1 MNIMLVDLGG
11 FFYRL
16 YFRFEKTN
24 LDIITEM
31 KRSFLEEIAL
41 LKKKYNIS
49 KIIVANEC
57 GGKTNWRLDFFPEY
71 KANRT
76 KRVTEENE
84 EELLL
89 LKKIKNEFYSW
100 IPFLSDLNIN
110 LLSEDRCEGDDIIAS
125 IILNKKSDDMFY
137 IISDDKDFQQLLKVE
152 NVMQIS
158 LREFKPLYK
167 DGYNDIR
174 CHIAIGDTSDNI
186 PNIKRGY
193 GEKKIAFLIES
204 GKFEEFVQT
213 NNLTEIYERNSKLI
227 DMTKIPSE
235 YQTSIIQKYNE
246 IYNKSDTYDVMKMSN
261 ILYDLNSI
269 CSFSQFI

>member
-1 MNIMLVDLGG
+1 
-11 FFYRL
+11 
-16 YFRFEKTN
+16 
-24 LDIITEM
+24 
-31 KRSFLEEIAL
+31 
-41 LKKKYNIS
+41 
-49 KIIVANEC
+49 VADEC
-57 GGKTNWRLDFFPEY
+57 GRKSNWRLDFFPEY

-76 KRVTEENE
+76 KTVTTENE
-84 EELLL
+84 EELLQ
-89 LKKIKNEFYSW
+89 LKEVKNGFYSW
-100 IPFLSDLNIN
+100 IPSLSDLNIN
-110 LLSEDRCEGDDIIAS
+110 LISEDRCEGDDIIAS

-193 GEKKIAFLIES
+193 GEKKIASLIES
-204 GKFEEFVQT
+204 DKFDDFLKT

-246 IYNKSDTYDVMKMSN
+246 MYNKSDTYDVMKMSN
-261 ILYDLNSI
+261 ILFDLNSI
-269 CSFSQFI
+269 CSFNQFI